1 MERVLESWVVGA
13 KSFLG
18 LLSPAVFLCSVY
30 SLLALEKGCLGIM
43 KIVLCVRPDL
53 SAHFGVGFA
62 SLAI

>member
-1 MERVLESWVVGA
+1 MEHVLESWVVGA
-13 KSFLG
+13 KSFLR
-18 LLSPAVFLCSVY
+18 LPSPVVFLCLVY
-30 SLLALEKGCLGIM
+30 LLLALEKGCLGIM